1 MTVQAH
7 PFILGLRYAFHTPAK
22 LYYVLNFCN
31 GGDLYYLLSRCKKFK
46 EQQARAF
53 PANNTLSRAL
63 VQEAPRPSPPLRAPL
78 AASAPPPSSSSY
90 LAHCYVLLTSYFLLL
105 TSYYDY
111 GRRASM
117 RAKSS

>member
-53 PANNTLSRAL
+53 PANHALSRAL
-63 VQEAPRPSPPLRAPL
+63 VLPPLRAPL
-78 AASAPPPSSSSY
+78 AASAPRPPLPRTSLTATY
-90 LAHCYVLLTSYFLLL
+90 FLLLTSYFLLL
-105 TSYYDY
+105 TTTTA
-111 GRRASM
+111 GALLR
-117 RAKSS
+117 